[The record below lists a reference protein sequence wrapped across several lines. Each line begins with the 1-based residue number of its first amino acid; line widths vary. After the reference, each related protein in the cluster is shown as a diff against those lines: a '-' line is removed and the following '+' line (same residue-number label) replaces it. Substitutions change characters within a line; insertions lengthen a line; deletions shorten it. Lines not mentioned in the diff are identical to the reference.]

1 MILYLLAGYTYGGYM
16 EKNLLKNIYK
26 LMILMRSDIYN
37 KDNNKICEQ
46 ILAVLNFR
54 ENNES
59 LLCRLNKIINLERYI
74 NLFESG
80 NEGCVNLEEK
90 EIKILTLGIRK
101 IDDCLKIKNYKF
113 AYDMIDALHIFP
125 EILANREKINMKH
138 YWNVYFEVLIKKYN
152 DKDLNDLK
160 KLF

>member
-74 NLFESG
+74 NFFESG

>member
-1 MILYLLAGYTYGGYM
+1 M

-26 LMILMRSDIYN
+26 LMVLMRSDIYN
-37 KDNNKICEQ
+37 KNNNKICEQ

-54 ENNES
+54 ENNDS
-59 LLCRLNKIINLERYI
+59 LLCKLNKIINLERYI
-74 NLFESG
+74 NFFESSY
-80 NEGCVNLEEK
+80 EGCVNLEEK

-101 IDDCLKIKNYKF
+101 IDDCLRIKNYKF

-125 EILANREKINMKH
+125 EMLANSEKINMKH

-160 KLF
+160 KLFK

>member
-1 MILYLLAGYTYGGYM
+1 M

-74 NLFESG
+74 NFFESG

>member
-74 NLFESG
+74 NFFESG

-125 EILANREKINMKH
+125 EILANREK
-138 YWNVYFEVLIKKYN
+138 
-152 DKDLNDLK
+152 
-160 KLF
+160 

>member
-1 MILYLLAGYTYGGYM
+1 M

-74 NLFESG
+74 NFFESG

-113 AYDMIDALHIFP
+113 DYDMIDALHIFP

>member
-1 MILYLLAGYTYGGYM
+1 
-16 EKNLLKNIYK
+16 
-26 LMILMRSDIYN
+26 MILMRSDIYN

-74 NLFESG
+74 NFFESG

>member
-54 ENNES
+54 ENDES

-74 NLFESG
+74 NFFESG

>member
-1 MILYLLAGYTYGGYM
+1 M

-54 ENNES
+54 ENDES

-74 NLFESG
+74 NFFESG